1 MTSSASLDW
10 GVVARNV
17 TTALVGPPTRTTSTD
32 WRFCRR
38 GSLLVSISGKQ
49 AGHAGPTYGLYSV
62 PGDYR
67 FGCLS
72 TATEVDQ

>member
-10 GVVARNV
+10 GGMARNV
-17 TTALVGPPTRTTSTD
+17 ATALVGPPTRITSTD
-32 WRFCRR
+32 GRFCRR
-38 GSLLVSISGKQ
+38 GSLLVNIRGKQ
-49 AGHAGPTYGLYSV
+49 AGHAGPTYRLYSA